1 MRGVNTTSLPCATP
15 GAPDAGAPAAD
26 CYHCG
31 QHAGGGLR
39 ASLAGAPRWFCCAGC
54 LAAAQT
60 IHGAGLESF
69 YRFRSGLGRPLDD
82 AEGQAGLR
90 AAFGRADIESLYVRA
105 VDAGTAEAWLTID
118 GLRCAACVWLCEQHL
133 ERQPGVVAA
142 HVNHATGRARVRW
155 KTAQAGLG
163 RVLDAFAAIG
173 YRAVPFQPGAAN
185 HGLRRE
191 KRGLLLRMAVALLC
205 MMQVMMYAWPLYRH
219 EASIAPDQW
228 QLLRW
233 ASLALT
239 LPVVAYSAWPLM
251 RGAWRG
257 LRHGRPGMDLPVVIG
272 ILAAFGASVAA
283 TVANRGEVYF
293 DSVTMF
299 VALLLAARYLEL
311 VVRHEAQDGGR
322 ALAAQLP
329 ATCVRLRNYPASR
342 EADIIALQQVRPG
355 DVLRIGPGEAVPAD
369 GRVLE
374 GATQVDEAMLTGESR
389 PIAKAVGDGLVAGSH
404 NSGSP
409 VWMRVE
415 QAGGE
420 TRLARIIQ
428 ALDRALEEKPR
439 IAVLADRIAVV
450 FVLALIALALAT
462 GAVWWW
468 LDPSRALPV
477 MIAVLVVS
485 CPCALSLATPAALA
499 AATAALARKGVLAVK
514 GHALETLAQ
523 VTDVVLDKTGTL
535 TQGRFSVASVEVFGA
550 LDAGQCLA
558 LAAAMEE
565 GSTHPAGLALIAAAR
580 EAGLPAP
587 DVQDV
592 RHVPGQGVQAC
603 FGGGAIRLGS
613 QCFAAGARD
622 TAPLPPV
629 ADGRDAAPGAIATQ
643 VWLAGDAGP
652 LARFVL
658 RDAPREGSHE
668 MVRALQ
674 AMGKRVHL
682 VSGDDART
690 VAAWA
695 TEFGIGSHAGGVSPE
710 GKKDYVARLQA
721 GGAVVLAV
729 GDGIND
735 APQLGLA
742 QVSMAVA
749 AGTPLARASADVIL
763 NGHGILGV
771 AHALRTARR
780 ARRVMRQN
788 LGWALAYNLSF
799 IPLAASGWI
808 TAWMAALGMSLS
820 SLLVVGN
827 AWRLRR

>member
-1 MRGVNTTSLPCATP
+1 MRAVNTTSLPSVSP
-15 GAPDAGAPAAD
+15 GAPVASAPAAD

-31 QHAGGGLR
+31 QPAGGGLR
-39 ASLAGAPRWFCCAGC
+39 TSVAGAQRWFCCAGC
-54 LAAAQT
+54 LAVAQT

-69 YRFRSGLGRPLDD
+69 YRFRNGLGRPLDD
-82 AEGQAGLR
+82 ADGQADLR
-90 AAFGRADIESLYVRA
+90 AAFGQADIESLYVRA
-105 VDAGTAEAWLTID
+105 VDAGTAEAWLTIGD
-118 GLRCAACVWLCEQHL
+118 LRCAACVWLCEQHL

-155 KTAQAGLG
+155 KTAQTGLG

-173 YRAVPFQPGAAN
+173 YRAVPFQPGTAN
-185 HGLRRE
+185 DGLRRE

-239 LPVVAYSAWPLM
+239 
-251 RGAWRG
+251 
-257 LRHGRPGMDLPVVIG
+257 LPVVIG

-329 ATCVRLRNYPASR
+329 ATCARLRDYPASR

-389 PIAKAVGDGLVAGSH
+389 PIAKAAGDGLVAGSH

-415 QAGGE
+415 QVGGE

-428 ALDRALEEKPR
+428 VLDRALEEKPR
-439 IAVLADRIAVV
+439 IAVLADRIAMV

-462 GAVWWW
+462 GAVWGW

-499 AATAALARKGVLAVK
+499 AATAALARKGVLVVK

-535 TQGRFSVASVEVFGA
+535 TQGRFSVASVEIFGA
-550 LDAGQCLA
+550 LGAGQCLA

-587 DVQDV
+587 DVQDA
-592 RHVPGQGVQAC
+592 RHLPGRGVQAC
-603 FGGGAIRLGS
+603 FAGTTMRLGS
-613 QCFAAGARD
+613 QRFVAGSHK
-622 TAPLPPV
+622 PVQPPSP
-629 ADGRDAAPGAIATQ
+629 ADGRDKAAGAIATQ
-643 VWLAGDAGP
+643 VWLAGDAGL

-668 MVRALQ
+668 TVRALQ

-690 VAAWA
+690 VEAWA
-695 TEFGIGSHAGGVSPE
+695 TEFGIRSHAGGVSPE

-749 AGTPLARASADVIL
+749 AGTPLACASADVIL
-763 NGHGILGV
+763 NGHGLLGV
-771 AHALRTARR
+771 AHALHTARR

>member
-1 MRGVNTTSLPCATP
+1 MNTTSLPSTSY
-15 GAPDAGAPAAD
+15 GAPAADARAPAAD

-31 QHAGGGLR
+31 QPAAGGLR
-39 ASLAGAPRWFCCAGC
+39 APVAGGAQWFCCAGC
-54 LAAAQT
+54 LAVAQT

-69 YRFRSGLGRPLDD
+69 YRFRTGLGQPLDD
-82 AEGQAGLR
+82 ADGQAAGLR
-90 AAFGRADIESLYVRA
+90 AAFGRADIEALYVRA
-105 VDAGTAEAWLTID
+105 VDAGTAEVALTID
-118 GLRCAACVWLCEQHL
+118 NLRCAACVWLCEQHL

-142 HVNHATGRARVRW
+142 HVNHVTGRARVRW
-155 KTAQAGLG
+155 KTGETDLA
-163 RVLDAFAAIG
+163 RILDAFAAIG

-185 HGLRRE
+185 EGLRRE

-219 EASIAPDQW
+219 EASIPFDQW

-239 LPVVAYSAWPLM
+239 LPAVAYSAWPLI

-257 LRHGRPGMDLPVVIG
+257 LRHKRPGMDLPVAIG
-272 ILAAFGASVAA
+272 ILAAFGASVVA
-283 TVANRGEVYF
+283 TVTNRGEVYF

-311 VVRHEAQDGGR
+311 VVRHDAQDGGR
-322 ALAAQLP
+322 ALGAQLP
-329 ATCVRLRNYPASR
+329 AVCARLDGYPATR
-342 EADIIALQQVRPG
+342 EAQVIALPQVRPG

-369 GRVLE
+369 GVVLE

-389 PIAKAVGDGLVAGSH
+389 PVAKATGDGLVAGSH

-409 VWMRVE
+409 VLMRVE
-415 QAGGE
+415 RVGSE

-439 IAVLADRIAVV
+439 MALLADRVAGV

-468 LDPSRALPV
+468 IDPSRALPV

-499 AATAALARKGVLAVK
+499 AATAALARKGVLVVK

-535 TQGRFSVASVEVFGA
+535 TRGRFAVARIDVFGE
-550 LDAGQCLA
+550 LEAGRCLA
-558 LAAAMEE
+558 MAAAMEE
-565 GSTHPAGLALIAAAR
+565 GSTHPVGLALMAAAR
-580 EAGLPAP
+580 GSGLPAP
-587 DVQDV
+587 DVENAC
-592 RHVPGQGVQAC
+592 HVPGQGVQALV
-603 FGGGAIRLGS
+603 GGAAMRLGNAR
-613 QCFAAGARD
+613 FAVAAGRGAGVVP
-622 TAPLPPV
+622 ASAESG
-629 ADGRDAAPGAIATQ
+629 ADDVIATQ
-643 VWLAGDAGP
+643 VWLAGATGP

-658 RDAPREGSHE
+658 QDALRDDSRE
-668 MVRALQ
+668 MVDALK

-690 VAAWA
+690 VAQWA
-695 TEFGIGSHAGGVSPE
+695 GELGIGQYAGGVDPE
-710 GKKDYVARLQA
+710 GKKLYVERLQA
-721 GGAVVLAV
+721 RGATVLAV

-735 APQLGLA
+735 APQLGMA

-749 AGTPLARASADVIL
+749 EGTPLARASADVIL
-763 NGHGILGV
+763 NGHGIMGV
-771 AHALRTARR
+771 ARGLEAARR
-780 ARRVMRQN
+780 TRRVVRQN

-808 TAWMAALGMSLS
+808 SAWMAALGMSLS